1 MSRINPF
8 YLITLFLLLFILSLF
23 SLNKEKESLKNI
35 ENEKKELYKLSQEY
49 KDYKNSWFD
58 KKQIEQRVSRII
70 KSITFKDEKI
80 LTSQTKNI
88 IKIKIESQN
97 EKILEKFLKR
107 VLNEKFIIKKL
118 EVKKESMYF
127 EIGIKI

>member
-35 ENEKKELYKLSQEY
+35 ENEKKELFKLSQEY

-97 EKILEKFLKR
+97 EKILEKFLKK